1 MRAYIDVLKKLDLS
15 ENLKPF
21 GGKMK
26 SPGGFRHIVKGT
38 FGSECEPRGATTGH
52 VGLVYLDVKG
62 ETS

>member
-1 MRAYIDVLKKLDLS
+1 
-15 ENLKPF
+15 
-21 GGKMK
+21 MK
-26 SPGGFRHIVKGT
+26 SPEGFRHIVKGT